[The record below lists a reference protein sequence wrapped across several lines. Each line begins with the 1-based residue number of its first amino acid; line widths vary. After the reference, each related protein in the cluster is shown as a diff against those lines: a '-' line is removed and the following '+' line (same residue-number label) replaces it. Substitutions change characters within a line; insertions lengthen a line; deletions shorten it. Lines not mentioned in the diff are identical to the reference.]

1 MLFATKL
8 IGFPAPVGEI
18 HPHHR
23 IPDEAI
29 TPEVR
34 EWLLKNDLAVEAE
47 PEKPAAPPAPPPKPH
62 LSDWAFDPKT
72 LEKDTL
78 ETLNMKIANHVQ
90 KHGLV
95 AVEPFE
101 SIDEAKF
108 WMSKDL

>member
-1 MLFATKL
+1 MLFATSTLFFKL
-8 IGFPAPVGEI
+8 VEVAAN
-18 HPHHR
+18 HR
-23 IPDEAI
+23 IPDH
-29 TPEVR
+29 
-34 EWLLKNDLAVEAE
+34 LLTEELRKELLERGLAVEAE
-47 PEKPAAPPAPPPKPH
+47 PEKPAAPAAPPPKPH